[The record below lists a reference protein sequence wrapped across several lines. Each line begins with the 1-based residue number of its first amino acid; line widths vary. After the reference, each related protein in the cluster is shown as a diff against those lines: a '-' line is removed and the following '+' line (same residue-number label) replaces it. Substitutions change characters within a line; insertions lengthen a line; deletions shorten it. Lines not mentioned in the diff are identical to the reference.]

1 MTKTLALMI
10 LLLAAGALWRYLD
23 NGRLYSG
30 QCRQWMTRWVYRV
43 FLPALVL
50 KVLWHTP
57 ISMESVRITITAI
70 TGVIAGLALGF
81 AGSRWLHC
89 DRRTCGAMVLAC
101 AFPNVTYM
109 GLPVLEATFGPWARR
124 IAIQYDLFATTPLLL
139 TLGILTAAHFSNRR
153 DSTPRPLQEL
163 LRVPA
168 IWAAVAG
175 VALQQSGMTAP
186 VVITQVLEGLSKLV
200 TPMMLLA
207 IGLSLNRPRRS
218 DDGQLALLVAVIIQL
233 VLLPA
238 LAFVM
243 TALTGLDGNVRQAV
257 ILEAAMPVM
266 LLGIVICDRFGLN
279 SAWYARTVTLTTLLS
294 LLTLPLWFS
303 LLQRWV

>member
-1 MTKTLALMI
+1 MITLLG
-10 LLLAAGALWRYLD
+10 AGALWRYLD
-23 NGRLYSG
+23 RGRLYSVPA
-30 QCRQWMTRWVYRV
+30 RQWMTRWVYQL

-50 KVLWHTP
+50 KVLWQTP
-57 ISMESVRITITAI
+57 VSMESVRITLTAV
-70 TGVIAGLALGF
+70 TGVIAGMALGF
-81 AGSRWLHC
+81 AGSRWLRC

-139 TLGILTAAHFSNRR
+139 TLGILTAAHFSNRQ
-153 DSTPRPLQEL
+153 DDKPSPLREL

-168 IWAAVAG
+168 IWAAVTG
-175 VALQQSGMTAP
+175 MALHQSGIDAP
-186 VVITQVLEGLSKLV
+186 VMGMQVLEGLSKLV
-200 TPMMLLA
+200 TPLMLLA
-207 IGLSLNRPRRS
+207 IGLSLNRPSRH
-218 DDGQLALLVAVIIQL
+218 DDGQLAMAVAVIIQL
-233 VLLPA
+233 VLLPL
-238 LAFVM
+238 LAFLM
-243 TALTGLDGNVRQAV
+243 TALTGLEGDVRQAV

-294 LLTLPLWFS
+294 LASLPVWFS